1 MPVIAQAG
9 KSSNKQSENT
19 RNGAYVSHMQQA
31 INDKH
36 NEGKKRKKYDK
47 NKIES
52 TP

>member
-1 MPVIAQAG
+1 MPVIAQAS

-36 NEGKKRKKYDK
+36 NEGEKRKKYDRTTGQK
-47 NKIES
+47 
-52 TP
+52 T